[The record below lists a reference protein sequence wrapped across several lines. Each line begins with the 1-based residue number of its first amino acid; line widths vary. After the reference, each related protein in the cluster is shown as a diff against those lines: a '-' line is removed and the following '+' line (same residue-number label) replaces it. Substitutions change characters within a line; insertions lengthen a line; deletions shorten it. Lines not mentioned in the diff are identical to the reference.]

1 MPKKTDPRNVQNY
14 LHLRY
19 KVGLHRAL
27 AAKEAGIGEWKA
39 KEIDKGYG
47 NGQEARAQR
56 EEADLPGPI
65 DRDQLGPDALRALDD
80 FEFFRLRYFGHVSVP
95 WQIEAAEQMVELLA
109 NDDDELVVV
118 NCPPGSGKSTLFA
131 HDIPAWLTVRDRE
144 IRGIIGSRTA
154 RQAEAYTA
162 RLRKTFERRFPVQAK
177 EREKAL
183 GLAVDATAVL
193 VDDFGRFK
201 PERSELWTREAF
213 FVQQVGD
220 KVVSEKEPTWT
231 AFGMDSGSLGWRVD
245 YLVWDDLVDKSTRS
259 PEAEEL
265 QRIWWDDEAESR
277 LEPGGCGVLQGQRLR
292 STDLYRYNL
301 DKRVLDDDGEE
312 TDRPAY
318 RHIVYKAHYEDRC
331 SNDHGRSALPYP
343 DGCLLD
349 PKRLSWKKLQQKKA
363 NGKFETVFQQE
374 DVDSSEVLVQKVWI
388 DGGRGVDGVDHPGCW
403 DKDRGLCELPKGLT
417 RPLLSIVTADPS
429 PTKFWSIQWWV
440 VHPETNQRFLLDLI
454 RQAMDAPDFLDWD
467 YNDGAWHGVMEEW
480 QVRSVD
486 LGIPITH
493 WIVEANAAQRF
504 MLQYDHVKRWVGARS
519 VSVMPHQTHRNKA
532 DPERGVETIA
542 PHYRHGR
549 VRLPGRLMARTAS
562 LKLYDEVTKW
572 GPDYRGTDDCVM
584 AHWFL
589 EYNLPLLEVV
599 DTSKIPRV
607 GRPSWM
613 AETSDAGGG
622 SLLLGAAS

>member
-1 MPKKTDPRNVQNY
+1 MTTDPRNVQQY
-14 LHLRY
+14 LHLRW
-19 KVGLHRAL
+19 KVGLGQGK

-39 KEIDKGYG
+39 RELDRGYA

-56 EEADLPGPI
+56 EELDTPQPKAEGELSEE
-65 DRDQLGPDALRALDD
+65 ALRALHD
-80 FEFFRLRYFGHVSVP
+80 FQFFRLRYFGHVSVP
-95 WQIEAAEQMVELLA
+95 WQVEAAEQLVELLA
-109 NDDDELVVV
+109 SDGDELVVV

-183 GLAVDATAVL
+183 GLAVDAAATL

-201 PERSELWTREAF
+201 PDRSELWTREAF
-213 FVQQVGD
+213 FVSQPGD

-259 PEAEEL
+259 PEAEEM

-312 TDRPAY
+312 TSRPAY

-331 SNDHGRSALPYP
+331 TGDHGRSALPYP

-349 PKRLSWKKLQQKKA
+349 PRRLSWKKLQQKKA

-403 DKDRGLCELPKGLT
+403 DKDRGLCQLPKGLA
-417 RPLLSIVTADPS
+417 PPVLSVVTADPS

-440 VHPETNQRFLLDLI
+440 VHPETNQRFLMDLI

-467 YNDGAWHGVMEEW
+467 YNEGAWHGVMEEW
-480 QVRSVD
+480 QVRSVE
-486 LGIPITH
+486 LGLPISH

-504 MLQYDHVKRWVGARS
+504 MLQYDHVKRWVAARS

-532 DPERGVETIA
+532 DAERGVETIA

-589 EYNLPLLEVV
+589 EYNLPLLQVV
-599 DTSKIPRV
+599 DPTKIPRV

-613 AETSDAGGG
+613 TEDMSDAGGG